1 MLNQSHIIEIEN
13 LVKIYHTPFLRKRI
27 IGLNGLTLNINAG
40 EVFGLLGP
48 NGAGKTTTMKL
59 ITGLLKTTS
68 GKVLIFGKPPG
79 LSQKKVIGYL
89 PENPNFYTYLTGF
102 ELLSLYARLF
112 GIQDKEKIDEAA
124 KWTKIDYALHQ
135 RISTY
140 SKGMVQRIG
149 IAQSLLNDPQ
159 LLILDEPLS
168 GLDPQGRKEIKDI
181 LLKLKEE
188 GKTILFSSH
197 ILPDV
202 EMICDRVGIIYKG
215 KLLNTGVL
223 SEIADMEIKGFEVQC
238 RNIPNDIKSE
248 YPEKIQRGED
258 IYIYLNK
265 EDELNDVL
273 KRIIQANGKIMGVLP
288 RKKTLEEYFIE
299 QVEGK

>member
-1 MLNQSHIIEIEN
+1 MKNIIEIEN
-13 LVKIYHTPFLRKRI
+13 LVKIYRSPFLRKKVM
-27 IGLNGLTLNINAG
+27 GLNGLDLNIQAG

-48 NGAGKTTTMKL
+48 NGAGKTTTIKL
-59 ITGLLKTTS
+59 IVGLLKPTS
-68 GKVLIFGKPPG
+68 GKVLIFGESPG
-79 LSQKKVIGYL
+79 LSQKRVIGYL
-89 PENPNFYTYLTGF
+89 PENPHFYTYLTGL

-112 GIQDKEKIDEAA
+112 GIWNKGRIYEVA
-124 KWTKIDYALHQ
+124 KWTKINYALHQ

-140 SKGMVQRIG
+140 SRGMVQRIG
-149 IAQSLLNDPQ
+149 IAQALLNDPQ

-168 GLDPQGRKEIKDI
+168 GLDPQGRKGIKDI

-202 EMICDRVGIIYKG
+202 EMICNRIGIIYRG

-223 SEIADMEIKGFEVQC
+223 SEIADMEIRGFEVQC

-248 YPEKIQRGED
+248 YPERIQRGED
-258 IYIYLNK
+258 IYIYLHK
-265 EDELNDVL
+265 EDELNDFL
-273 KRIIQANGKIMGVLP
+273 KRIIHANGKIMGVVP

-299 QVEGK
+299 QVEGR